1 MISAPGLVIGPIFS
15 RELVMASRRP
25 RTVII
30 QTCFVLGL
38 SCVVLLA
45 WPPPYASHDVVLSA
59 GRTAFVVLAWLAWLA
74 VALLAPASTANAIT
88 SEKERNSL
96 GLLMMAET
104 SSTEII
110 TGKLGSRLVLIFILL
125 ILSTP
130 VLIALQ
136 SLGGVGLD
144 EIIALSCHLAALACY
159 GCSLGML
166 FSVIMRTDVSA
177 LLAALGGLAAHLATT
192 AGTCRWLGAS
202 PELTLTVSPL
212 DGFLHLLDPTSLA
225 PQLPFS
231 VWIWGRSAA
240 LLVAASVGIVALTSL
255 LLPHT
260 ASIERFLSR
269 RGFWERQQADS
280 QLQAA
285 ARRGQNPRAGRNPIA
300 WYESG
305 HGSPRFRQ
313 LLLGRGALLTAA
325 LVGVWLLLA
334 DHLHDIGL
342 QQAIVTTL
350 LALLQLTATVIAAT
364 SVTRERERST
374 LEILATTPVDG
385 ETYVV
390 GKVAGIAY
398 TCGALFLLP
407 ILHVAVF
414 VASGTLLWH
423 SLISITIGASMLG
436 LGAIMQ
442 GLFISMLTATS
453 LRASL
458 TALGITGLE
467 MVLSVCCCVSTM
479 NPYLIAKFGV
489 VPMSSSLDIP
499 PVYYLVA
506 LVFSAGVHLGFTL
519 VLYSLA
525 TSEFDHCIGR
535 IP

>member
-15 RELVMASRRP
+15 RELVMAARRSR
-25 RTVII
+25 TLII
-30 QTCFVLGL
+30 QTCFILAL
-38 SCVVLLA
+38 SGVVLLA
-45 WPPPYASHDVVLSA
+45 WPPPYASHDIVLSA

-74 VALLAPASTANAIT
+74 VALLAPASTASAIT

-104 SSTEII
+104 SSTEIV

-125 ILSTP
+125 LLGTP

-159 GCSLGML
+159 GCCLGML
-166 FSVIMRTDVSA
+166 SSVIMRTDVSA
-177 LLAALGGLAAHLATT
+177 LLTALGGLAAHFAMA
-192 AGTCRWLGAS
+192 AGGCRWWGTS
-202 PELTLTVSPL
+202 PEITLTVSPL
-212 DGFLHLLDPTSLA
+212 DGFIHLLDPTSLA

-231 VWIWGRSAA
+231 VWVWGRSPA

-269 RGFWERQQADS
+269 PAFWGRPRTAPRHG
-280 QLQAA
+280 LP
-285 ARRGQNPRAGRNPIA
+285 PRAGRYPIA

-313 LLLGRGALLTAA
+313 QSRTRGVLLTAT
-325 LVGVWLLLA
+325 LVGAWLLLA
-334 DHLHDIGL
+334 DYLHVIEVH
-342 QQAIVTTL
+342 QAIVTTL
-350 LALLQLTATVIAAT
+350 LALLLVSATVIAAT
-364 SVTRERERST
+364 SVTREREQST

-385 ETYVV
+385 ESYVLGKLV
-390 GKVAGIAY
+390 GITR
-398 TCGALFLLP
+398 TCGVLFLLP
-407 ILHVAVF
+407 VLHVAVF
-414 VASGTLLWH
+414 VAAGTLLWH
-423 SLISITIGASMLG
+423 SLISITIGALMLG

-442 GLFISMLTATS
+442 GVFISMLTATS

-458 TALGITGLE
+458 TALGITALE
-467 MVLSVCCCVSTM
+467 LVLSICCCVSTM
-479 NPYLIAKFGV
+479 NPYLIAQFGV
-489 VPMSSSLDIP
+489 VPVNSTGDIL
-499 PVYYLVA
+499 PVWYLVA
-506 LVFSAGVHLGFTL
+506 VVFSAGVHLGFSL

-525 TSEFDHCIGR
+525 TSEFDRCIGR